1 MVWVSTM
8 LPECVFET
16 VIFYNKSCFVS
27 VMGWPQTSCD
37 PDQGCMCMARPHC
50 FLVRPYEYIVP
61 KLCVV
66 EMNAVILLCIRS
78 VQDNHQQLLYEKQYL
93 WSAVPVVLFG
103 TYLRCDACHAFD
115 ADLAK
120 RWNTENEWANFQRD
134 VSESLEGSI
143 LMYIQA
149 NNLPSIV
156 LL

>member
-8 LPECVFET
+8 LLECVFKR
-16 VIFYNKSCFVS
+16 VIFYKSCFVS

-61 KLCVV
+61 KLYVV
-66 EMNAVILLCIRS
+66 EMNAVILLCITP

-93 WSAVPVVLFG
+93 WSTVPVVFFG

-120 RWNTENEWANFQRD
+120 RWNTENEWADFQKMCR
-134 VSESLEGSI
+134 EAWKAPFLCTFKQI
-143 LMYIQA
+143 ICLQ
-149 NNLPSIV
+149 
-156 LL
+156 